1 MKVTQNWVVS
11 VAGHEFWEIQCD
23 VLQLFAINPGAPTLE
38 GHLTSPVLN
47 KGLML

>member
-1 MKVTQNWVVS
+1 MKVTQSWMGS
-11 VAGHEFWEIQCD
+11 VAGNGFWEIQCD